1 MKQISICATLLL
13 LFWPSASGAQVRY
26 STGGVSNYPAN
37 PCGGPNLPLSVPEA
51 RDFQFWYNRAGMTN
65 VTRWENGDVWGSDF
79 RDSSGGANNDRDA
92 SGGSDITQA
101 YFFTGH
107 GICET
112 APVGATT
119 GDFIVTCGNFGT
131 PDVDRIK
138 NVSRWGNNGG
148 TLRFMLIDASCPMDL
163 PSITSE
169 WFAPFQGLHV
179 ATGHS
184 GDTNHDTLDSE
195 SRGSQFAAYTVG
207 ASVTIFGI
215 PFTLFP
221 QLTVGNAWMTTGL
234 IDVQSQVCAVV
245 AASGNTAQDAVN
257 HRDNEF
263 VTSNFN
269 NSGNTWLA
277 WRWICN

>member
-1 MKQISICATLLL
+1 MKTISFCAALLL
-13 LFWPSASGAQVRY
+13 LFWPSTGRAQVRY
-26 STGGVSNYPAN
+26 STGGVSNYPAAT
-37 PCGGPNLPLSVPEA
+37 CGGPNLPLSVPEA

-79 RDSSGGANNDRDA
+79 RDSSGSANNDRDP
-92 SGGSDITQA
+92 SGGSDIAQA

-138 NVSRWGNNGG
+138 SVSRWGNNGG
-148 TLRFMLIDASCPMDL
+148 QLRFMLIDASCPMDL

-184 GDTNHDTLDSE
+184 GDVNHDTLDSE
-195 SRGSQFAAYTVG
+195 SRGAQFAAYTVG
-207 ASVTIFGI
+207 AKIFFFTI
-215 PFTLFP
+215 P
-221 QLTVGNAWMTTGL
+221 QLTIKDAWMATGL

-245 AASGNTAQDAVN
+245 AAAGNTEQDAIN

-263 VTSNFN
+263 VTSNFS